1 MATRLI
7 VNADDYGLTEGVSE
21 GIRRAH
27 LDGILTTT
35 TAMMNMPSVMADLKL
50 GRELCPNLGFG
61 VHLVLTQGKP
71 VRPPEK
77 VPTLVRRDGRF
88 YSVLQIIEAVEGMNP
103 VELRDEW
110 RAQIERFLETGIP
123 IDHIDSHHH
132 VVMRNEHTLRVALD
146 LASEYGVAIRNPFIR
161 PELESVASALLAQYG
176 VLTTDRIELTF
187 YDSGAT
193 RQRLLECIDNLQP
206 DIVTELMCHPGYA
219 DAELIRISAYHRPR
233 ETELALL
240 TDPEIKARIRERGI
254 ELVRFRDLAS
264 VNRAASESPAG

>member
-1 MATRLI
+1 MATASSFAAWRTCITCRFSRRSRRRRPLFKASRLYVRNPCGFGACRHTTTRLNTLATRLI

-161 PELESVASALLAQYG
+161 PELESVASAL
-176 VLTTDRIELTF
+176 
-187 YDSGAT
+187 
-193 RQRLLECIDNLQP
+193 
-206 DIVTELMCHPGYA
+206 
-219 DAELIRISAYHRPR
+219 
-233 ETELALL
+233 
-240 TDPEIKARIRERGI
+240 
-254 ELVRFRDLAS
+254 
-264 VNRAASESPAG
+264 